1 MHKSTLA
8 GPRLHARHR
17 CDMITRGVR
26 FLDLRELIISDAAR
40 SVVSLVDDHAFA
52 DRLDRQTYATA
63 ARF

>member
-1 MHKSTLA
+1 
-8 GPRLHARHR
+8 
-17 CDMITRGVR
+17 MITRGVR

-40 SVVSLVDDHAFA
+40 SVASLVDDHAFA